1 MCGQDLLLF
10 MSRHHSREA
19 CFPRPTFF
27 ENQSVLKL
35 KPNSETL
42 ASFPPSLLSEM
53 PYYPNGVE
61 VLKVDGI
68 DRHEVT
74 EDVVV
79 TKNCA

>member
-1 MCGQDLLLF
+1 MWRDLLLF
-10 MSRHHSREA
+10 KSRHHGRET

-27 ENQSVLKL
+27 ESQSVLKL
-35 KPNSETL
+35 KPNSEAL

-53 PYYPNGVE
+53 LYYPNGVE

-79 TKNCA
+79 AKNCA